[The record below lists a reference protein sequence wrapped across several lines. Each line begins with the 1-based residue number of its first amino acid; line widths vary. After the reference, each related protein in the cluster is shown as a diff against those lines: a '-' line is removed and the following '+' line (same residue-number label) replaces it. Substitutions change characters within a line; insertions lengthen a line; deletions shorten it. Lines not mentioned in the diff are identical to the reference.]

1 MRSFPRPVSF
11 ISALRARNRV
21 VVALMLRE
29 LQTRFGRENLGYV
42 WLFVEPALLGLGVA
56 AWQWSVGGDA
66 TMRGGLNK
74 FSFFLTG
81 YILFYLFRTLVSRS
95 PHGIAANFQLLYHS
109 KVTIEAV
116 MWARSL
122 LEGAAVLICMGVFVL
137 AIGAF
142 YGEWPH
148 NPLQMAFAAIL
159 MMLIAHGTGLIFLS
173 ATAINPGITDR
184 LVQPFTYLSIPF
196 SGMFFMVWWLPNSFQ
211 DFVLLFPLIHI
222 MEFMREGQFG
232 YGVPF
237 IYDLTYLIQWVV
249 VLNFLGLCA
258 LSAAKPHL
266 EM

>member
-137 AIGAF
+137 AIGAV

-211 DFVLLFPLIHI
+211 DFVLLFPLIHV